1 MARALWNGA
10 MIADSDMY
18 EIVEGNVY
26 FPASAIKSE
35 YFRDSA
41 THTTCSWKGVAS
53 YYNVVVNDQTNPDAA
68 WFYPA
73 PKDAA
78 KQIKDHVAFWK
89 GVSIER

>member
-10 MIADSDMY
+10 TIADSDVY

>member
-10 MIADSDMY
+10 TIADSDVF

-73 PKDAA
+73 PQDAA
-78 KQIKDHVAFWK
+78 KQIKDHVSFWK

>member
-10 MIADSDMY
+10 TIADSDMY

-73 PKDAA
+73 PKDDA

>member
-10 MIADSDMY
+10 TIADSDVF

-53 YYNVVVNDQTNPDAA
+53 YYNVVVNDQTNPDAP

-73 PKDAA
+73 PKDAV

>member
-10 MIADSDMY
+10 TIADSDVF

-73 PKDAA
+73 PQDAA

>member
-10 MIADSDMY
+10 TIADSDVY

-26 FPASAIKSE
+26 FPASAVKRE
-35 YFRDSA
+35 YFQDSA
-41 THTTCSWKGVAS
+41 THTTCAWKGVAS
-53 YYNVVVNDQTNPDAA
+53 YYNVVVNGQTNPDAA

-78 KQIKDHVAFWK
+78 KQIKEHVAFWK
-89 GVSIER
+89 GVSIEP

>member
-10 MIADSDMY
+10 TIADSDMY

-53 YYNVVVNDQTNPDAA
+53 YYNVVVN
-68 WFYPA
+68 
-73 PKDAA
+73 A
-78 KQIKDHVAFWK
+78 KPIPMRRGSTPRRKMLQSK
-89 GVSIER
+89 

>member
-10 MIADSDMY
+10 TIADSDVF

-53 YYNVVVNDQTNPDAA
+53 YHNVVVNDQTNPDAA

-73 PKDAA
+73 PQDAA

>member
-10 MIADSDMY
+10 TIADSDVF

-73 PKDAA
+73 PKDAV